1 MTTAYFSF
9 QQHFTHDTGDDHPE
23 HAMRILAIEQELK
36 KRGLWEQLDIRDGQ
50 TANEPDILRAHSP
63 GYVEQLQLIQP
74 QQGHIYVDEDTP
86 MSAGSLDAARYS
98 VGTCTLALDQ
108 LMKNEFNNAFVAV
121 RPPGHH
127 AEHRKSMG
135 FCFFNNIAITALR
148 AAEVHHLQ
156 RIAILDFD
164 AHQGNG
170 TIDILKNDPRFLVLS
185 SFQHPFFPYTHYQD
199 NKYSNL
205 INVHL
210 DAGSG
215 SVEFRS
221 KIDDLW
227 GPALRGFAPELIL
240 VSAGFDA
247 HRDDPM
253 AELCLLDDDYRWM
266 GDWIRAYAA
275 PRHLPVLAILEGGY
289 DLNALGR
296 SVSEFI
302 ATMLRRD

>member
-50 TANEPDILRAHSP
+50 AANEPDILRAHSP

-148 AAEVHHLQ
+148 AAEVHHMQ